1 MLLGII
7 LLILLIVMSLVSSR
21 EVHDTLKET
30 IVKASATQAIDN
42 DATRLEMEDLRAKYQ
57 LVVLMLTELKQQ
69 QKSTA
74 VNLTMHIDKSIDS
87 LYQKPAEIHS
97 NT

>member
-42 DATRLEMEDLRAKYQ
+42 DATRLEMEDLRAKYCCEFLQVFGKENQSICRYALSDLLQ
-57 LVVLMLTELKQQ
+57 LIFV
-69 QKSTA
+69 A
-74 VNLTMHIDKSIDS
+74 V
-87 LYQKPAEIHS
+87 
-97 NT
+97 